1 MVDIGRQVVH
11 TDSVDLNGSPRL
23 AGTARER
30 QPRGISYTQ
39 VLHKSSIAQ
48 AGICITQGVFSG
60 TEARRTTG
68 LVAVAQREHSVST
81 WTFLTTS
88 NISDNEG
95 MLTRHPGS
103 GSDHQSCC

>member
-23 AGTARER
+23 AGTARES
-30 QPRGISYTQ
+30 QQRGDPYTQ

-48 AGICITQGVFSG
+48 AGICITQGVLGG

-68 LVAVAQREHSVST
+68 LVAVAQSEHTVSI
-81 WTFLTTS
+81 WTFLTKS
-88 NISDNEG
+88 NIFW
-95 MLTRHPGS
+95 
-103 GSDHQSCC
+103 Q